1 MAFKHIALGLTVAL
15 GLGAAAAPAA
25 AQEGPK
31 LYVFT
36 SGSLGGFPKAALQM
50 GGQGNIDWAPVSF
63 YVLKHPKGN
72 VIIDTGNNDKTI
84 TDPDGWWGPLAKGFG
99 LKMTKDDA
107 IPAQLAKIGLK
118 TDDIKYVV
126 VGHLHLDHGGNVGQF
141 PNSTLV
147 VQEDELK
154 AAWWPDVGFSV
165 YYIPGDFADTK
176 KMNIIRLNGDLDL
189 FDDGSVRIM
198 RGPGHTPGSQFVV
211 VKLPKTGSVILTS
224 DVVYLKENL
233 DKNLI
238 PPIQGTVN
246 PSDGYSCHF
255 GCWREQTLRLG
266 HGAQPTD
273 ARYPLRRGVRPV
285 GTERLRQNHLHAAA
299 RGLPVAFRR
308 AAHGS
313 RPRYGPRFARSAA
326 AYRLCAGI
334 STSLSP
340 DARRRIPRIHGPA
353 SGAARTGGRR
363 RRGAGGRPARIGR
376 CRGQADPSPVTR
388 LSPAGGACPGTDPR
402 SRYPHPRRADQRT

>member
-1 MAFKHIALGLTVAL
+1 MAFRHIALSLAVTLA
-15 GLGAAAAPAA
+15 LGAATAPAV

-72 VIIDTGNNDKTI
+72 VIFDTGNNDKTI

-141 PNSTLV
+141 PNATLV
-147 VQEDELK
+147 AQDDELK

-189 FDDGSVRIM
+189 FDDGSFRVM
-198 RGPGHTPGSQFVV
+198 RAPGHTPGSQFAV

-238 PPIQGTVN
+238 PPIPGTWS
-246 PSDGYSCHF
+246 PKGIM
-255 GCWREQTLRLG
+255 
-266 HGAQPTD
+266 
-273 ARYPLRRGVRPV
+273 RP
-285 GTERLRQNHLHAAA
+285 
-299 RGLPVAFRR
+299 
-308 AAHGS
+308 
-313 RPRYGPRFARSAA
+313 
-326 AYRLCAGI
+326 I
-334 STSLSP
+334 S
-340 DARRRIPRIHGPA
+340 A
-353 SGAARTGGRR
+353 SG
-363 RRGAGGRPARIGR
+363 
-376 CRGQADPSPVTR
+376 
-388 LSPAGGACPGTDPR
+388 
-402 SRYPHPRRADQRT
+402 

>member
-1 MAFKHIALGLTVAL
+1 MTMKHVALSLAFALGL
-15 GLGAAAAPAA
+15 AAVAAPAP

-50 GGQGNIDWAPVSF
+50 GGEGNIDWAPVSF

-84 TDPDGWWGPLAKGFG
+84 TDPEGWWGPLAKGFG

-126 VGHLHLDHGGNVGQF
+126 AGHLHLDHGGNVGQF
-141 PNSTLV
+141 PNATLV
-147 VQEDELK
+147 TQDDELK

-189 FDDGSVRIM
+189 FDDGSVRVM
-198 RGPGHTPGSQFVV
+198 RAPGHTPGSQFVT
-211 VKLPKTGSVILTS
+211 VKLPKTGTVILTS

-238 PPIQGTVN
+238 PPIPGTRK
-246 PSDGYSCHF
+246 SG
-255 GCWREQTLRLG
+255 RRLS
-266 HGAQPTD
+266 Q
-273 ARYPLRRGVRPV
+273 L
-285 GTERLRQNHLHAAA
+285 
-299 RGLPVAFRR
+299 
-308 AAHGS
+308 S
-313 RPRYGPRFARSAA
+313 ARSAGARRQQRADFLRTRSGDLQGDEESARILRLKAEPARAVPGGAPAPDSRLARRSDA
-326 AYRLCAGI
+326 AA
-334 STSLSP
+334 SLS
-340 DARRRIPRIHGPA
+340 A
-353 SGAARTGGRR
+353 
-363 RRGAGGRPARIGR
+363 
-376 CRGQADPSPVTR
+376 GQALLFRD
-388 LSPAGGACPGTDPR
+388 AA
-402 SRYPHPRRADQRT
+402 